1 MATSNLSFLG
11 AAGTV
16 TGSKFLLESSGTRVL
31 VDAGLF
37 QGEREW
43 RRRNWDDLPVP
54 AASIDAVVIT
64 HAHLDHS
71 GYLPVL
77 ARQGFS
83 GDVVCSEETAQ
94 SSPSSCATQHTCKRR
109 KLDGRA
115 SPVFHGTLIRAPCL
129 TPLMPRRRW
138 LCSHRHRST
147 RPARWV
153 ATSRLSCIVPGTSS
167 APASPPFVLA
177 TLA

>member
-1 MATSNLSFLG
+1 MSSNLSFLG

-94 SSPSSCATQHTCKRR
+94 LVAIVLRDAAHLQEEE
-109 KLDGRA
+109 
-115 SPVFHGTLIRAPCL
+115 
-129 TPLMPRRRW
+129 
-138 LCSHRHRST
+138 
-147 RPARWV
+147 ARWV
-153 ATSRLSCIVPGTSS
+153 EQGTHTARSVRGARGARRGSCSGPHPRGEVELDRGR
-167 APASPPFVLA
+167 A
-177 TLA
+177 